1 MVDAGGWPEAMA
13 LPAAPGLV
21 LLLLPLLLLPL
32 LLLLLLILRAIGG
45 LVLVAGAAWGLHV
58 EGSPLC
64 SRPADDCKKMHK
76 KN

>member
-1 MVDAGGWPEAMA
+1 MVDAGGWPETMA

-45 LVLVAGAAWGLHV
+45 LVLVAGAA
-58 EGSPLC
+58 
-64 SRPADDCKKMHK
+64 
-76 KN
+76 